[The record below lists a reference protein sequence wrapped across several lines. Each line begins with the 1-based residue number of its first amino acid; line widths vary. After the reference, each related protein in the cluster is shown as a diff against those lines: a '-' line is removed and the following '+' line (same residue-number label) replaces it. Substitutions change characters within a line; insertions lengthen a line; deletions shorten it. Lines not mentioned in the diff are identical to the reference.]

1 MYLPAAYILGQI
13 DLRRLSGASKVSGM
27 TQVPEVTLSDVI
39 PRKAHF
45 PELTLLL
52 KLIEETYAPKAVLL
66 FGSRARGDS
75 RSGSDWDLLVL
86 LKDEAPKKL
95 LDPYLRWQTKLG
107 IGISADILAS
117 YESEFLGLRD
127 VATTLAYEIRNDA
140 VQLV

>member
-1 MYLPAAYILGQI
+1 MVQ
-13 DLRRLSGASKVSGM
+13 ASD
-27 TQVPEVTLSDVI
+27 VTLSDVI

-52 KLIEETYAPKAVLL
+52 KRIEETYAPKAVLL

-86 LKDEAPKKL
+86 LKDDAPERL

-107 IGISADILAS
+107 TGVSADILAS

-127 VATTLAYEIRNDA
+127 VATTLSYEIKNDA
-140 VQLV
+140 VQVV